1 MRKYL
6 HVIYKLGN
14 INEEMQAEYG
24 EDLKNKYTEIIKLKY

>member
-14 INEEMQAEYG
+14 INEEMQAQYEN
-24 EDLKNKYTEIIKLKY
+24 DLKNKYTEITKLKY